1 MYVCVHTCAHTGM
14 QVHMLNMRTHLDLA
28 VALKIVYWIRSNRK
42 YLEDRTDRVGKIGFK
57 CGEVKES

>member
-1 MYVCVHTCAHTGM
+1 M
-14 QVHMLNMRTHLDLA
+14 QVHMLNMHTHLDLA